1 MLQLDKVYNGDCFSL
16 LHQVEDESIDLIATD
31 PPYGIEFMGKDWDKA
46 LPPVEVWAECL
57 RVLKPGAFAFVL
69 CTPRQDSLSRM
80 IIRMEDAGFMMG
92 FTSIYWAYASGFP
105 KAADVSSLIDKR
117 LGEEREVVKT
127 IKKTHFSTH
136 NTNEGWKRDSHYNE
150 DGEWKKEMN
159 ITKPKSDLAK
169 KFENAKCGFQLKPA
183 VEIVIVGMKPLEE
196 KTYVDQA
203 LSNQKGITWLDEGRI
218 PFQSEE
224 DKTENERDCIR
235 VSNKFYAGGQIQEGF
250 KSSSKGRF
258 PANLIVEDDCLDDG
272 FLSKSNIRLPTPD
285 NPNDNRGT
293 WQMAQRKEA
302 VERGVND
309 EGTFSRY
316 FSLDSWW
323 SSRIDKLPPE
333 ARKTFP
339 FLIVPKP
346 SKAEK
351 NEGLDGFEERP
362 APVGNVEGR
371 DLTNPKNK
379 LGESG
384 MQDTKSKNIHPT
396 TKPLKLMSW
405 LITLGSREKDTVLDM
420 FMGSGTTGVAAH
432 LLGRE
437 FIGIEIESEYFK
449 IAEARI
455 KEVRKQRRLEDW
467 NI

>member
-1 MLQLDKVYNGDCFSL
+1 MKLIHGDCL
-16 LHQVEDESIDLIATD
+16 AELKKLEDNSIDLVVTD
-31 PPYGIEFMGKDWDKA
+31 PPYGIEFMGKDWDRA
-46 LPPVEVWAECL
+46 IPPVKLWEL
-57 RVLKPGAFAFVL
+57 TLSKLKAGSFTFVL

-80 IIRMEDAGFMMG
+80 IVRMEDAGFMMG

-105 KAADVSSLIDKR
+105 KASNISKMVDKR
-117 LGEEREVVKT
+117 LGVEREVIGK
-127 IKKTHFSTH
+127 SQY
-136 NTNEGWKRDSHYNE
+136 EGRRPNDRSDFNLMKEFTRGEYNY
-150 DGEWKKEMN
+150 D
-159 ITKPKSDLAK
+159 ITKPATPQAQALDGSYG
-169 KFENAKCGFQLKPA
+169 GFQPKPA
-183 VEIVIVGMKPLEE
+183 VEICIVGMKPLEE
-196 KTYVDQA
+196 KTYVDEA
-203 LSNQKGITWLDEGRI
+203 LKNGKGITWLDDGRI